1 MELQFLLTPCYVMDD
16 GGGAS
21 EAFRSSQ
28 SYTADRVTNPPIS
41 MFSHDFTNFDHLH
54 NSRNV

>member
-21 EAFRSSQ
+21 EAFQKKDRSSQ
-28 SYTADRVTNPPIS
+28 SYTADRVTNLPIS
-41 MFSHDFTNFDHLH
+41 VFSHDFTKF
-54 NSRNV
+54 